1 MTKSN
6 IEDRIK
12 RYISAESSKWM
23 EQAEIYENN
32 KEWLDKS
39 ALIAIKILST
49 LRSQSITQ
57 RTLAE
62 NIGVSPQYINKVVKG
77 QENLSLET
85 ICKIEKSL
93 GITLVAVPAY
103 ENSQVI
109 VDSFCPIPYF
119 ISKNESQPIGSEKSD
134 YKSESRYQ
142 PQEDPIAA

>member
-1 MTKSN
+1 MIK
-6 IEDRIK
+6 ERIK
-12 RYISAESSKWM
+12 SYVLDEPSNWM
-23 EQAEIYENN
+23 EQADRYESN
-32 KEWLDKS
+32 KGWMDKS

-49 LRSQSITQ
+49 LRTQSITQ
-57 RTLAE
+57 KTLAD

-93 GITLVAVPAY
+93 GITLVSVPVY

-109 VDSFCPIPYF
+109 LDSFAPNPYF
-119 ISKNESQPIGSEKSD
+119 ISKNFSKPIGSEKTD
-134 YKSESRYQ
+134 YKSESKYQ

>member
-1 MTKSN
+1 MIK
-6 IEDRIK
+6 ERIK
-12 RYISAESSKWM
+12 SYVLDQPSSWM
-23 EQAEIYENN
+23 EQADIYENN

-57 RTLAE
+57 KTLAD

-93 GITLVAVPAY
+93 GITLVSVPVY

-109 VDSFCPIPYF
+109 LDSFTPNPYF
-119 ISKNESQPIGSEKSD
+119 ISKNFSKPIGSEKTN

-142 PQEDPIAA
+142 PQEETIAA

>member
-1 MTKSN
+1 MIK
-6 IEDRIK
+6 ERIK
-12 RYISAESSKWM
+12 SYVLDEPSSWM
-23 EQAEIYENN
+23 EKADIYENN

-49 LRSQSITQ
+49 LRCQSITQ
-57 RTLAE
+57 KTLAD

-93 GITLVAVPAY
+93 GITLVSVPVY

-109 VDSFCPIPYF
+109 LDSFTPNPYF
-119 ISKNESQPIGSEKSD
+119 ISKNFSKPIGSEKTD

-142 PQEDPIAA
+142 PQEETIAA

>member
-1 MTKSN
+1 MTKSM
-6 IEDRIK
+6 IKERIK
-12 RYISAESSKWM
+12 SYISDEPSKWM
-23 EQAEIYENN
+23 EQADSYEKN

-57 RTLAE
+57 RTLADS
-62 NIGVSPQYINKVVKG
+62 IGVSPQYINKVVKG

-109 VDSFCPIPYF
+109 VDSFSPIPYF
-119 ISKNESQPIGSEKSD
+119 ISKNDSKPIGSEKSD

-142 PQEDPIAA
+142 PQKESIAA